1 MQVMRR
7 DGESFEQLMR
17 RFKQGVERSGLLR
30 DMKRK
35 RYLVSRGQ
43 ARRLKA
49 EAAQRRQRRRAL
61 RQKVR
66 A

>member
-1 MQVMRR
+1 MQVTRR
-7 DGESFEQLMR
+7 EGETFEQLLR

-35 RYLVSRGQ
+35 RYHVSPGQ

-49 EAAQRRQRRRAL
+49 QAAQRRQRRRAL
-61 RQKVR
+61 RQKAR
-66 A
+66 G